1 MEDSNSSSRALVFHR
16 RCPLALSTTPNFLL
30 FKVVTKVPLDMSW
43 KEE

>member
-1 MEDSNSSSRALVFHR
+1 MEDSNNSSRALVFHR

-30 FKVVTKVPLDMSW
+30 FKVVTKVPPDMLW